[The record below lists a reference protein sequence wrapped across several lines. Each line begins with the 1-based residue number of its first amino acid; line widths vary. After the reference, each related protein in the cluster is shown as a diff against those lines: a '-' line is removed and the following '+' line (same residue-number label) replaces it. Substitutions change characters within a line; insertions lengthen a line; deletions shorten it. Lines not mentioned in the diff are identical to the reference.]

1 MKNKTRDLPS
11 ISKVLKHPEIV
22 ELINRYS
29 QNSVTELVRGVV
41 SDVRKAVL
49 TGDLEPSFKIIVC
62 NTKKR
67 AEEKWNYSP
76 IAVVN
81 ATGVVIHTNLG
92 RSVLSKSAVQ
102 SMSIAAGDYTNLEY
116 DLSQGKRGSRQIFV
130 SNLINELTGAEAS
143 LVVNNNAAAMLLAL
157 AAIASHKE
165 VIVSRGESVEIGGG
179 FRIPDVL
186 KLSNAKIIEV
196 GTTNRTYAR
205 DYEKAITADTGAI
218 LVVHAS
224 NFKQTG
230 FVHSPTIAELVNIG
244 IEKGI
249 PIIHDLGSGCFVDTT
264 KFGLQLE
271 PTPKE
276 SILRGVS
283 LAMFSGDKLLGGP
296 QCGII
301 AGKKEVI
308 GKLNLHPLYRAI
320 RSDKV
325 NLAGLTAT
333 LLHYVKEN
341 HLEEIPV
348 LKMISQAESDLKLRS
363 LNWQQSIGK
372 SAKVIKGYSTI
383 GGGSMPEETLPT
395 WLLAIS
401 GKKNLIESQMVFDL
415 LRKSDPPII
424 GRIENNML
432 LLDPRT
438 VLPKYDDL
446 IVSALSKI
454 LS

>member
-1 MKNKTRDLPS
+1 MKNKIRDLPS

-22 ELINRYS
+22 ELINSYS
-29 QNSVTELVRGVV
+29 RNSVTELVRGIV
-41 SDVRKAVL
+41 SDARKAVL
-49 TGDLEPSFKIIVC
+49 NGDLEPSLQVIVC

-67 AEEKWNYSP
+67 AQEKWNYASV
-76 IAVVN
+76 AVVN

-116 DLSQGKRGSRQIFV
+116 DLSKGKRGSRQIFV

-230 FVHSPTIAELVNIG
+230 FVHSPAIAELVNIA

-276 SILRGVS
+276 SILQGVS
-283 LAMFSGDKLLGGP
+283 LVMFSGDKLLGGP
-296 QCGII
+296 QCGIV
-301 AGKKEVI
+301 AGKKELI
-308 GKLNLHPLYRAI
+308 GKLNRHPLYRAI

-333 LLHYVKEN
+333 LLHYVQED

-348 LKMISQAESDLKLRS
+348 LKMISQSASDLKLRS

-401 GKKNLIESQMVFDL
+401 GKKNSIESQMVFDL

-424 GRIENNML
+424 GRIENDML

-446 IVSALSKI
+446 IISALSKI

>member
-1 MKNKTRDLPS
+1 MKNKIRDLPS
-11 ISKVLKHPEIV
+11 ISKVLNHPEIV
-22 ELINRYS
+22 ELINSYS
-29 QNSVTELVRGVV
+29 RNSVTELVRGIV

-49 TGDLEPSFKIIVC
+49 IGDLEPSLQVIVC

-67 AEEKWNYSP
+67 AQEKWNYASV
-76 IAVVN
+76 AVVN

-116 DLSQGKRGSRQIFV
+116 DLSEGKRGSRQIFV

-165 VIVSRGESVEIGGG
+165 VIISRGESVEIGGG

-196 GTTNRTYAR
+196 GTTNRTYAG

-264 KFGLQLE
+264 KFGLPLE

-276 SILRGVS
+276 SILHGVS

-301 AGKKEVI
+301 VGKKEVI
-308 GKLNLHPLYRAI
+308 EKLN
-320 RSDKV
+320 
-325 NLAGLTAT
+325 
-333 LLHYVKEN
+333 
-341 HLEEIPV
+341 
-348 LKMISQAESDLKLRS
+348 
-363 LNWQQSIGK
+363 
-372 SAKVIKGYSTI
+372 
-383 GGGSMPEETLPT
+383 
-395 WLLAIS
+395 
-401 GKKNLIESQMVFDL
+401 
-415 LRKSDPPII
+415 
-424 GRIENNML
+424 
-432 LLDPRT
+432 
-438 VLPKYDDL
+438 
-446 IVSALSKI
+446 
-454 LS
+454 

>member
-29 QNSVTELVRGVV
+29 RNSVTELIREIV
-41 SDVRKAVL
+41 SDVRKTVL
-49 TGDLEPSFKIIVC
+49 TGDLEPSLKVIVC

-76 IAVVN
+76 VAVVN

-116 DLSQGKRGSRQIFV
+116 DLSKGKRGSRQIFV

-196 GTTNRTYAR
+196 GTTNRTYAI

-308 GKLNLHPLYRAI
+308 GKLNRHPLYRAI